1 MQGRQVRP
9 HQPQHD
15 LVAVLTTY
23 YCYCYYYSLR
33 TRRSTADGLLDHL
46 LLLRLLTAHQA
57 ECQGYR
63 PRHTGLHRA
72 AAGCIEE
79 EGLRARTRRSTASWN
94 SAPLESTALPALGLG
109 LGSVLGLG
117 LG

>member
-33 TRRSTADGLLDHL
+33 TRRSTA
-46 LLLRLLTAHQA
+46 
-57 ECQGYR
+57 
-63 PRHTGLHRA
+63 
-72 AAGCIEE
+72 
-79 EGLRARTRRSTASWN
+79 SWN